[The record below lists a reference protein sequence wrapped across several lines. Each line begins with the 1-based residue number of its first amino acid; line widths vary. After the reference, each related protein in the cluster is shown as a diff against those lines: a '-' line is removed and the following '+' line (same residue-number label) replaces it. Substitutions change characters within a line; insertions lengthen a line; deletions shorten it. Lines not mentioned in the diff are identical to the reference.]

1 LRDEI
6 DDPKRWRITAG
17 SKGKRM
23 LRDCVD
29 LDALEQNAQRVMR
42 PESWVFCDTGADDE
56 ITAKD
61 NVQAW
66 RRLKL
71 RPRVL
76 RDIVEIETG
85 VSLLGAK
92 VSTPIMVAPTGRHHL
107 FHAEGECATARGA
120 AAAGALYVMS
130 TSGATLVEDVAKE
143 RGQKS
148 DAAPQWFQLYM
159 QPDREATGAL
169 LDRCVKAGFKALVL
183 TVDQPVPGWSPRA
196 ARTPV
201 IPSPDIR
208 SVNMPGQ
215 PIAKTAYD
223 PDRKGLA
230 MFPTNFDDL
239 KWLVTRC
246 AMPVVVKGVLRGDDA
261 RRCVDCGVKGIMVSN
276 HGGRHLDTTVTTA
289 EVLSEIVEAVGASA
303 EVYVDG
309 GIRRGTDIVKALAL
323 GARAVL
329 LGRPPLWGL
338 GVAGADG
345 VAAVMQHMHQ
355 EMVRAMQLC
364 GANSLAALTTDLLKR

>member
-1 LRDEI
+1 
-6 DDPKRWRITAG
+6 
-17 SKGKRM
+17 M
-23 LRDCVD
+23 LMDCVD
-29 LDALEQNAQRVMR
+29 LDALEQNARRVMR

-56 ITAKD
+56 ITMKE
-61 NVQAW
+61 NVAAW
-66 RRLKL
+66 RKLKL

-76 RDIVEIETG
+76 RDIVHIDTS
-85 VSLLGAK
+85 VTLLGTK
-92 VSTPIMVAPTGRHHL
+92 VDTPIVVAPTGRHHL
-107 FHAEGECATARGA
+107 FHSEGERATARGA

-143 RGQKS
+143 RGQGK

-159 QPDREATGAL
+159 QPQREETGQL

-201 IPSPDIR
+201 IPSPDVR
-208 SVNMPGQ
+208 SVNMIGQ

-230 MFPTNFDDL
+230 MFPTNFNDL
-239 KWLVTRC
+239 EWLVKR
-246 AMPVVVKGVLRGDDA
+246 AGMPVVVKGVLRGDDA
-261 RRCVDCGVKGIMVSN
+261 KRCVDCGVKAIMVSN

-289 EVLSEIVEAVGASA
+289 EVIAEVVGAVGNSA

-338 GVAGADG
+338 SVAGADG
-345 VAAVMQHMHQ
+345 VRAVLDHMKQ
-355 EMVRAMQLC
+355 EMIRSMQLC
-364 GANSLAALTTDLLKR
+364 GAGSLSALTPDLVAP

>member
-1 LRDEI
+1 MNQLV
-6 DDPKRWRITAG
+6 
-17 SKGKRM
+17 

-29 LDALEQNAQRVMR
+29 LDTLEQNAQRVMR

-61 NVQAW
+61 NVAAW
-66 RRLKL
+66 RKLKL

-76 RDIVEIETG
+76 RDIVDVDTS
-85 VSLLGAK
+85 VSLLGTR
-92 VSTPIMVAPTGRHHL
+92 VSTPLVVAPTGRHHL
-107 FHAEGECATARGA
+107 FHANGERETARGA

-143 RGQKS
+143 RGQGS

-159 QPDREATGAL
+159 QPDRNATGAL
-169 LDRCVKAGFKALVL
+169 LDRCVKAGFTALVL

-196 ARTPV
+196 GRTPV

-208 SVNMPGQ
+208 SVNMVGQ

-230 MFPTNFDDL
+230 MFPTNFTDL
-239 KWLVTRC
+239 EWLVKRC

-289 EVLSEIVEAVGASA
+289 EVLPEIVEAVGASA

-329 LGRPPLWGL
+329 LGRPPLWGVS
-338 GVAGADG
+338 VAGADG
-345 VAAVMQHMHQ
+345 VRMVMDHMKD
-355 EMVRAMQLC
+355 EMIRAMRLC
-364 GANSLAALTTDLLKR
+364 GANSLAALTPDLVKT